1 MSQRPVYEKI
11 TSSYSYKRFFVPTAC
26 FGDKTRGILL
36 YRETGSDEWAIN
48 YNATYYSADLV
59 EAVKNNTSSGFRYL
73 GMLDFDSLL
82 VSCMAEALMKLE
94 TTAKGGT
101 ECTE

>member
-11 TSSYSYKRFFVPTAC
+11 TSPYYKRFFVPTSC

-36 YRETGSDEWAIN
+36 YRETGSDTWSIN
-48 YNATYYSADLV
+48 YNATYYSADL
-59 EAVKNNTSSGFRYL
+59 EAAKNNTSTWFQYL
-73 GMLDFDSLL
+73 GTMDFDSLL
-82 VSCMAEALMKLE
+82 VSGMADALMKLQ

-101 ECTE
+101 ECTEQA

>member
-11 TSSYSYKRFFVPTAC
+11 TSPSYTRFFVPTSC
-26 FGDKTRGILL
+26 FGDKTHGILL
-36 YRETGSDEWAIN
+36 YRETGSDEWVIN
-48 YNATYYSADLV
+48 YNAAYYSADLN
-59 EAVKNNTSSGFRYL
+59 AANNNTSSGFQYL

-82 VSCMAEALMKLE
+82 VSCMVDALMKLK

>member
-11 TSSYSYKRFFVPTAC
+11 TSPNYKRFFVPTYC

-36 YRETGSDEWAIN
+36 YREMGSDVWVIN
-48 YNATYYSADLV
+48 YNATYDSADLTV
-59 EAVKNNTSSGFRYL
+59 ANNNTSSGFQYI
-73 GMLDFDSLL
+73 GMLDLDALL
-82 VSCMAEALMKLE
+82 VSCMADALMKLK
-94 TTAKGGT
+94 TTVKGDT